1 MSGNFS
7 SGSFSSGIGGF
18 SVDVAVIA
26 RPSGSSFWKKRKK
39 YYRLPDDTIVVA
51 TINEAL
57 EIIRKIE
64 EEYAQREPFTQVPV
78 IVKERRASKN
88 RSAPSAPADFP
99 AIKPVIPV
107 IQQLRAVRVPKMEV
121 DFESGLRAYLQGAKR
136 RKDEEEWLMLMN

>member
-1 MSGNFS
+1 MLLDLYSGTGWGQGREN
-7 SGSFSSGIGGF
+7 
-18 SVDVAVIA
+18 
-26 RPSGSSFWKKRKK
+26 R
-39 YYRLPDDTIVVA
+39 YRLPDDAIVVA
-51 TINEAL
+51 TREDAELIL
-57 EIIRKIE
+57 RQIE
-64 EEYAQREPFTQVPV
+64 EEYAKREPFTQIPV
-78 IVKERRASKN
+78 IAKERRASKN